1 MNEMGSSSSARD
13 RLLLAGAHLLDQS
26 GGGEIS
32 TRAICELAGVQA
44 PTLYH
49 HFGSK
54 QGLLD
59 AVVSHGFRQ
68 FLEVRRTFG
77 DSGGDS
83 IADVREGWDRHVLFG
98 LQHPNFY
105 AHVYGAVR
113 PGQPCG
119 VVAEVEAMLLEAL
132 QPAARQGLLAVP
144 PQDAAKQILA
154 ASTGVILTLIQQPS
168 EERDLRL
175 SHEVREGVLGRI
187 APGVDQAEVVST
199 VAAAAV
205 ALGARLEQDG
215 SPLNEAETAL
225 LQRWLRQLASAS
237 ITKR

>member
-1 MNEMGSSSSARD
+1 MNKTGSSSSARD

-26 GGGEIS
+26 GGGEVS

-68 FLEVRRTFG
+68 FLTVRRSFG

-144 PQDAAKQILA
+144 PEDAAKQILA
-154 ASTGVILTLIQQPS
+154 ASTGVILTLIQQPG

-175 SHEVREGVLGRI
+175 SHEVREAVLGRI
-187 APGVDQAEVVST
+187 APSTERAEVVST
-199 VAAAAV
+199 VAASAV
-205 ALGARLEQDG
+205 ALRARLEQDG

-225 LQRWLRQLASAS
+225 LQSWLHQLGTASAA
-237 ITKR
+237 KR